1 MRLLLVLSRRVSFL
15 HNMDSLYQEHILEHY
30 KHPHNRRRMEDFD
43 IKQTGENISCG
54 DDLVMYLKI
63 THDANCSRATS
74 SSAVVLPHRAVHDSV
89 HSSHDSLHPIEHSAS
104 EVCCNWVL
112 SDVAFEGFG
121 CAISQSGASMLT
133 DKVKGM
139 TKSDIA
145 SLSEKDMYDLYGTVI
160 SPQREKCA
168 LLALATLHEALKTAR

>member
-1 MRLLLVLSRRVSFL
+1 
-15 HNMDSLYQEHILEHY
+15 MDPLYQEHILEHY

-43 IKQTGENISCG
+43 VKLKGENISCG
-54 DDLVMYLKI
+54 DDLVLYLKW
-63 THDANCSRATS
+63 SGE
-74 SSAVVLPHRAVHDSV
+74 VL
-89 HSSHDSLHPIEHSAS
+89 E
-104 EVCCNWVL
+104 
-112 SDVAFEGFG
+112 DVSFEGFG

-145 SLSEKDMYDLYGTVI
+145 KLNENDVYELYGTVI

-168 LLALATLHEALKTAR
+168 LLALSTLKQALQS